1 MPAETPNTRSSSCL
15 IRTLTSAAETP
26 RIGMRGGVM
35 DGILEALAERRA
47 GSKTAEIRETNR
59 FMKYDSL
66 RLRSPALIVLQG
78 CNVVAIKTGVECR

>member
-1 MPAETPNTRSSSCL
+1 
-15 IRTLTSAAETP
+15 
-26 RIGMRGGVM
+26 MR
-35 DGILEALAERRA
+35 GILEALAERRA